1 MKGVREMLQRAGM
14 MADPEIAAGVEK
26 LEAGMVPGHPD
37 YAAGDD
43 GAWCPVLEVGSARLE
58 IMNKQDGCYLRLIAS
73 TGHELLINL
82 SAYAE
87 RRTADGNTSVAGQ
100 VAAQWI
106 EDAKTATMSLETI
119 RALAEREA
127 AEAGYVRSPNNIHGL
142 PGHEWY
148 PGAPG
153 LPEVRLGR
161 SGCIVM
167 IDRGGRWPGHR
178 PVCGW
183 RWPQDDWPVG
193 LFVHAIGNAG
203 PVMVMTFPSFR
214 AYLAYATECGTVSAP
229 GIPADAGE

>member
-1 MKGVREMLQRAGM
+1 VKGVREILRRSGL

-26 LEAGMVPGHPD
+26 LEAGMTYGFPD
-37 YAAGDD
+37 TGGNGDD
-43 GAWCPVLEVGSARLE
+43 PWCPVLEIGSARVSVIHAE
-58 IMNKQDGCYLRLIAS
+58 DGCYLRLVAS
-73 TGHELLINL
+73 TGGEALLNL
-82 SAYAE
+82 SAF
-87 RRTADGNTSVAGQ
+87 ADRDANRDRPSVVGQ
-100 VAAQWI
+100 TIRQWI
-106 EDAKTATMSLETI
+106 EDARTATQSLETI
-119 RALAEREA
+119 RSCAEREA
-127 AEAGYVRSPNNIHGL
+127 TEAGYVRSTNNVFEL

-161 SGCIVM
+161 SSCIVM

-193 LFVHAIGNAG
+193 LFCHAIGNAG
-203 PVMVMTFPSFR
+203 PVMVMTFPTFL
-214 AYLAYATECGTVSAP
+214 AFLAYARECGTVSAP